1 MLRNTTIMTTGVL
14 LVLLSGCAST
24 TFKSTWS
31 DPQAEPIR
39 FQRTLAVFM
48 SPNEGVRRASEDRLV
63 QLIGPARSAAS
74 YTLLS
79 REDLEDKERA
89 KEKVRAA
96 GFDGAVVMRVI
107 GERQEVTYEPPTYY
121 RGYWGGYHA
130 RGWGTV
136 YDPGYMRTDTIVSVE
151 TNVYSLAEDKLL
163 WSGVSETFDPR
174 DTVNMVNEIAEAA
187 AKRMRERGLLPPKP

>member
-1 MLRNTTIMTTGVL
+1 MLQLSRIVSVGL
-14 LVLLSGCAST
+14 LMALLSGCATT
-24 TFKSTWS
+24 TFRSTWS
-31 DPQAEPIR
+31 DPQAKPVR

-48 SPNEGVRRASEDRLV
+48 TPNEGERRASEDQLV
-63 QLIGPARSAAS
+63 QFIGPARSTAS

-79 REDLEDKERA
+79 RADLDDTDRA

-121 RGYWGGYHA
+121 RGYWGGYHS

-136 YDPGYMRTDTIVSVE
+136 YDPGYLRTDTIVSVE
-151 TNVYSLAEDKLL
+151 TNVYSLAEDKLI
-163 WSGVSETFDPR
+163 WSGVSETFDPN
-174 DTVNMVNEIAEAA
+174 DTPRMVTEIAEAA
-187 AKRMRERGLLPPKP
+187 AKQMRERGLLPPAQ